1 MGLVSRGCG
10 VGPLQID
17 QSNYQARRR
26 PPSGV
31 LLPLGFKFGFL
42 LLEIHFTVYC
52 IFFFISTVYCIEM
65 LGSVFVHIV
74 LFIPR
79 KEKQKG
85 NIEKEN

>member
-1 MGLVSRGCG
+1 M
-10 VGPLQID
+10 
-17 QSNYQARRR
+17 
-26 PPSGV
+26 
-31 LLPLGFKFGFL
+31 LPFIAFL
-42 LLEIHFTVYC
+42 FL
-52 IFFFISTVYCIEM
+52 ISTVYCIEM